1 MGSRVAVVTDS
12 TACLP
17 ADLAGASGVQ
27 VVPLLVV
34 MDGRSR
40 TEGVEVTPGQVAEAL
55 RAMQPVS
62 TSRPSP
68 ETFAERYR
76 ALLDGGAEAVL
87 SVHLSG
93 ELSGTVDAARAAAA
107 EVGTP
112 ERPVRV
118 VDSRS
123 LGMGLGYAVLAAADV
138 LAAGGDLDGAA
149 RTAARVGM
157 SAAGYF
163 YVDTLEYLRRGG
175 RIGGAQ
181 AALGSALAVKPLLQ
195 LVDGRLERLDR
206 VRTASKALARLEEI
220 VRSEAGTRP
229 VDLAVHHMAAPNT
242 AERLAGHL
250 RERLPGAR
258 RLVVNE
264 VGAAVGAH
272 VGPGMIAVVICPVP

>member
-1 MGSRVAVVTDS
+1 MGPRVAVVTDS

-17 ADLAGASGVQ
+17 ADLVAASGVQ
-27 VVPLLVV
+27 VVPLQVV

-40 TEGVEVTPGQVAEAL
+40 AEGVEVTPGEVAEAL
-55 RAMQPVS
+55 RAMRTVT
-62 TSRPSP
+62 TSRPGP

-76 ALLDGGAEAVL
+76 QILADGAQAVL

-93 ELSGTVDAARAAAA
+93 ELSGTVDAARTAAA
-107 EVGTP
+107 EVGTAD
-112 ERPVRV
+112 RPVRV

-138 LAAGGDLDGAA
+138 LAAGGDLERAA
-149 RTAARVGM
+149 ETAARVGM

-175 RIGGAQ
+175 RISGAQ
-181 AALGSALAVKPLLQ
+181 AALGSALSVKPLLQ

-220 VRSEAGTRP
+220 VQTEVAGRP
-229 VDLAVHHMAAPNT
+229 VDLAVHHLAAPNT
-242 AERLAGHL
+242 AERLAAHL
-250 RERLPGAR
+250 RDRLPDVR

-272 VGPGMIAVVICPVP
+272 VGPGMIAVVICPVG